1 MGSEKEIKHERL
13 KKNMDNYLK
22 VYRVNKEG
30 EKTYHKSSYN
40 YKLYDKKLS
49 EREKKRINANFSFRG
64 KKMGTKEYLLF
75 IILLIITCVLMMF
88 LDDFEDPKLN
98 TFYII
103 LFFLWAVALVY
114 DVNSKYYYMFL
125 IIYFVFIFVTAYLYW
140 SYETEALKIF
150 DNKSNN
156 KAGSNKKK

>member
-13 KKNMDNYLK
+13 EKNKDNYLK
-22 VYRVNKEG
+22 VYRANKEG
-30 EKTYHKSSYN
+30 DRTYQKSSYD

-64 KKMGTKEYLLF
+64 KKLGTKEYLLF
-75 IILLIITCVLMMF
+75 IILLITTFVLMMF

-103 LFFLWAVALVY
+103 LFFLWAIALVY

-125 IIYFVFIFVTAYLYW
+125 IIYIVFILVSAYLYW
-140 SYETEALKIF
+140 SYETEALKLF
-150 DNKSNN
+150 NNKNN

>member
-49 EREKKRINANFSFRG
+49 EREKKRINANFAFRG
-64 KKMGTKEYLLF
+64 KKIGTKEYLLF
-75 IILLIITCVLMMF
+75 IILLITTCVLMMF